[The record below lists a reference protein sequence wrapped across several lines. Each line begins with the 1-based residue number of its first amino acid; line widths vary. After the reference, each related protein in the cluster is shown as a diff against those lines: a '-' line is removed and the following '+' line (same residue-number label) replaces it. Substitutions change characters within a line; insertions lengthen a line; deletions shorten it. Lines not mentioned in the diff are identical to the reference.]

1 MRTTVVALVSAIYAT
16 TRYNIFK
23 GVPWGDWSTYTLNTE
38 L

>member
-23 GVPWGDWSTYTLNTE
+23 GVP
-38 L
+38 